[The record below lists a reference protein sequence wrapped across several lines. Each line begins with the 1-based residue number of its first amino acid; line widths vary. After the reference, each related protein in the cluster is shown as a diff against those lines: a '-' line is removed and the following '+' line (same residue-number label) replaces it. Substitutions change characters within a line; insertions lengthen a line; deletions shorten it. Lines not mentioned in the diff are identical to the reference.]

1 MKIKTCGRESS
12 NELVLEH
19 ASVSCSHARIELND
33 DGRVSLNDAD
43 SDNGS
48 YLNRNDTWIRFSRV
62 TLCVGDRIR
71 FGDVEVPLEH
81 LIAVFGGQTNAR
93 LEAKP
98 VALRH
103 TKNTVQS
110 YARQP
115 GQGPVL
121 NKPRRNPT
129 TGKIEENRAD

>member
-1 MKIKTCGRESS
+1 MKIKTCGSESS

-19 ASVSCSHARIELND
+19 PSVSPLHARIELND
-33 DGRVSLNDAD
+33 DGRVCLNDAG

-48 YLNRNDTWIRFSRV
+48 YLNRKDTWIRIMRV
-62 TLCVGDRIR
+62 TLCIGDRIR
-71 FGDVEVPLEH
+71 IGDVEVPLER
-81 LIAVFGGQTNAR
+81 LIAVFGSGTNAR

>member
-1 MKIKTCGRESS
+1 MKTKTCGSDPS
-12 NELVLEH
+12 NALVLAHE
-19 ASVSCSHARIELND
+19 SVSGLHARIELND
-33 DGRVSLNDAD
+33 DGRVCLNDAD

-48 YLNRNDTWIRFSRV
+48 YLNRNDTWIRIMKV
-62 TLCVGDRIR
+62 ILCSGDRIR
-71 FGDVEVPLEH
+71 FGDIEVPLER
-81 LIAVFGGQTNAR
+81 LIAVFGSDTNAR

-110 YARQP
+110 YTRLP